1 MAGMKVQLVVRA
13 SVLSAFMV
21 AGVATN
27 AVAAASK
34 TIGVSSAAPAVIMQ
48 SAYTHLVSGKPKNAI
63 AEYSVAISLE
73 EISLTNK
80 ARALLNRALAHQ
92 RLSAHDAAIADYS
105 QAIELDA
112 LSAKTRAVALYN
124 RGLAHSNSGR
134 QSAAIDDYTNALY
147 LDPYLAEAFYS
158 RANALREAGQYDYA
172 LIDFARATKLNYPH
186 KHLSLYGK
194 ALTLAKLGHQ
204 DEATAVLF
212 QAYSIKPDF
221 APVRERLAD
230 LGMDVPENP
239 SERQIRLAVLPTQN
253 LMADDIITGSTKAPS
268 GTVTRT
274 ALREP
279 VAPSA
284 ALSNGGRPQGSAP
297 VLASVKKPESRPEAI
312 AAVKPLRAE
321 SPKSISVEQV
331 AAVPEI
337 PTGTADSTVRTT
349 DTPKIRQT
357 VSVEP
362 VSAPVETANVNAAYD
377 SSNVTA
383 KLEGWTVQ
391 LVSQRQPEKA
401 WDNWDSL
408 KNRHT
413 KLLRNKTAAVVR
425 ADVEGQGIYYRLR
438 IHKLKKA
445 QAKRLCRSLK
455 RKGTGCFIA
464 QATS

>member
-1 MAGMKVQLVVRA
+1 MKVQLVVRA
-13 SVLSAFMV
+13 SVLSAFLV

-34 TIGVSSAAPAVIMQ
+34 TIGVSSAVPAAIMQ
-48 SAYTHLVSGKPKNAI
+48 SAYTHLVSGKPKKAI

-73 EISLTNK
+73 DISIANK
-80 ARALLNRALAHQ
+80 ARALVNRALAHQ
-92 RLSAHDAAIADYS
+92 KLAAHDAAISDYS
-105 QAIELDA
+105 QALELDA
-112 LSAKTRAVALYN
+112 LNARTRAVALYN
-124 RGLAHSNSGR
+124 RGLAYSKSGR

-147 LDPYLAEAFYS
+147 LDPYLSEAFYS
-158 RANALREAGQYDYA
+158 RGVALREAGQYEYA

-194 ALTLAKLGHQ
+194 ALTLAKLGHR

-212 QAYSIKPDF
+212 QAYAVKPDF

-230 LGMDVPENP
+230 LGMDVPANP

-268 GTVTRT
+268 GTVTRV

-284 ALSNGGRPQGSAP
+284 ALSSNGKPGGSATL
-297 VLASVKKPESRPEAI
+297 LASVNKPESKKETG
-312 AAVKPLRAE
+312 AAVASSKVENPE
-321 SPKSISVEQV
+321 NISVDQV

-337 PTGTADSTVRTT
+337 STSKTASTVKTADGTKSP
-349 DTPKIRQT
+349 DP
-357 VSVEP
+357 VSIVP
-362 VSAPVETANVNAAYD
+362 VSAPVQTANVNGD
-377 SSNVTA
+377 DDKSNVTA

-391 LVSQRQPEKA
+391 LVSQRQADKA

-408 KNRHT
+408 KNRHN
-413 KLLRNKTAAVVR
+413 KLLRNKNAAVVR
-425 ADVEGQGIYYRLR
+425 ADVEGKGIYYRLR
-438 IHKLKKA
+438 VHKLEKA

-464 QATS
+464 RATS

>member
-1 MAGMKVQLVVRA
+1 MKVQLVVRA
-13 SVLSAFMV
+13 SVLTAFLV

-34 TIGVSSAAPAVIMQ
+34 TTGVSSAAPAAIMQ
-48 SAYTHLVSGKPKNAI
+48 SAYTHLVSGKPKQAI
-63 AEYSVAISLE
+63 AEYSTAITHT
-73 EISLTNK
+73 EISLADK

-92 RLSAHDAAIADYS
+92 KLAAYDTAIADYS
-105 QAIELDA
+105 QAIELNA

-124 RGLAHSNSGR
+124 RGLANSHSGYH
-134 QSAAIDDYTNALY
+134 SAAIDDYTNALY
-147 LDPYLAEAFYS
+147 LDPYLSEAFYS
-158 RANALREAGQYDYA
+158 RAVALREAGQYEYA

-194 ALTLAKLGHQ
+194 ALTLAKLGHR

-212 QAYSIKPDF
+212 QAYSVKPDF

-230 LGMDVPENP
+230 LGLDVPENP
-239 SERQIRLAVLPTQN
+239 TERQIRLAVLPTQN
-253 LMADDIITGSTKAPS
+253 LMADDIVTGSTKPPS
-268 GTVTRT
+268 GTITRV

-279 VAPSA
+279 VAPPA
-284 ALSNGGRPQGSAP
+284 ALSGSNKLDDTAP
-297 VLASVKKPESRPEAI
+297 VALASAGKVEAPAPSIAQVKPED
-312 AAVKPLRAE
+312 
-321 SPKSISVEQV
+321 ISVDQV

-337 PTGTADSTVRTT
+337 PSKVTGNQAKPATAAKPAESVT
-349 DTPKIRQT
+349 
-357 VSVEP
+357 VEP
-362 VSAPVETANVNAAYD
+362 VSAPVETAKATADVDDA
-377 SSNVTA
+377 NVTA

-391 LVSQRQPEKA
+391 LVSQRQPQKA

-408 KNRHT
+408 KNRHG

-438 IHKLKKA
+438 VHKLKKG

-464 QATS
+464 RATS